1 MAVKFSEFSIGTIGA
16 DLEIVG
22 YDSAT
27 PTNVQVSYSDLKTD
41 VLADAGTVTSIATSA
56 PLTGGT
62 ITESG
67 TIGITQASSTT
78 DGYLSAADFNAFSSA
93 SAGSTSFSL
102 FNYYNF
108 V

>member
-1 MAVKFSEFSIGTIGA
+1 MSVKFSEFSIGTIGA

-27 PTNVQVSYSDLKTD
+27 PTNVQVSYSDIKAD
-41 VLADAGTVTSIATSA
+41 ILADAGEISSYATFAGFPATGVTNNLYIDLSTAYVYYWDGAAYVQVISPPSPAITSSV
-56 PLTGGT
+56 G
-62 ITESG
+62 
-67 TIGITQASSTT
+67 
-78 DGYLSAADFNAFSSA
+78 
-93 SAGSTSFSL
+93 L